1 MTFKLYEMGN
11 ILMKYR
17 KSQLLNEIKHLHN
30 DYSLEEIE
38 QAISELESSISN
50 NFGTGFRN
58 KATEKAK
65 QDLKHLYLLKERA
78 IEHEKFKMFSQ
89 LKKNLE
95 PNVAISLMNNV
106 KNIDDRLFLTCAL
119 LIGYGGHNLFELKE
133 VTA

>member
-1 MTFKLYEMGN
+1 
-11 ILMKYR
+11 MKYR
-17 KSQLLNEIKHLHN
+17 KSQLLNEIENLHS
-30 DYSLEEIE
+30 DYSLEDIE
-38 QAISELESSISN
+38 QAITELESSISN

-58 KATEKAK
+58 KATKKAE
-65 QDLKHLYLLKERA
+65 QDLKHLYPLKERA
-78 IEHEKFKMFSQ
+78 VEHEKFKMFSQ

-106 KNIDDRLFLTCAL
+106 KDIDDRLFLTCAL